1 MARNIA
7 VSDDVYA
14 MLSKAKMEGESFS
27 DVIRRLM
34 ERQKISDLPKVLEE
48 GEWEKVEGAF
58 GKQKE
63 LDLQRAKRLL

>member
-14 MLSKAKMEGESFS
+14 MLNKAKMEGESFS
-27 DVIRRLM
+27 DVIKRLM
-34 ERQKISDLPKVLEE
+34 ERQKISDLPKVLEA
-48 GEWEKVEGAF
+48 GEWEKVEEAF

-63 LDLQRAKRLL
+63 LDLLRAKRLL

>member
-7 VSDDVYA
+7 ISDEVYA

-27 DVIRRLM
+27 NVIKRLM

-58 GKQKE
+58 KKQKD
-63 LDLQRAKRLL
+63 LDLLRAKRLL

>member
-27 DVIRRLM
+27 DVIKRLM

-63 LDLQRAKRLL
+63 LDLLRTKRLL

>member
-63 LDLQRAKRLL
+63 LDLLRTKRLL